1 MGVVEVAWS
10 GGSLGRDRP
19 VGAPFVI
26 VQRAVDDSWR
36 DVITDLDI
44 GLLWREQLGTGRYRA
59 HLDIA
64 HDLAEGTYRF
74 RIDSERYQ
82 LTTGSFRA
90 VASDGIRL
98 LGALADHRRGNRMRV
113 RLFAQN
119 PPPDPEA
126 NLRSRPVYPQGG
138 VVRFH
143 LDGRDHEARW
153 EDAARAWVAA
163 VPATADGARLEV
175 PARGLEDGLGNTSGD
190 PVSLV
195 LGQVAELDWPP
206 HLGPAG
212 GRPPGPLGIGTFPP

>member
-1 MGVVEVAWS
+1 V
-10 GGSLGRDRP
+10 D
-19 VGAPFVI
+19 APFVT
-26 VQRAVDDSWR
+26 VQRAVDGAWR
-36 DVITDLDI
+36 DVASDLDI

-59 HLDIA
+59 HFDLA
-64 HDLAEGTYRF
+64 HDLVEGIYRF
-74 RIDSERYQ
+74 RIDSARYQ
-82 LTTGSFRA
+82 LTSRSFRV

-126 NLRSRPVYPQGG
+126 NLRSRPVHPRGG
-138 VVRFH
+138 VVRFQ

-153 EDAARAWVAA
+153 DDDARAWVAR
-163 VPATADGARLEV
+163 VPAADDGIQIEV
-175 PARGLEDGLGNTSGD
+175 PARGLVDGLGNTSGD

-195 LGQVAELDWPP
+195 LGQVAEPDWPP